1 LARKD
6 AAAQMASKLRDFG
19 QRNDHDLV
27 RGKIAR
33 LREQRDAGELSE
45 TAFATR
51 VAELLNGAIAPR
63 HASDGTPSGT

>member
-1 LARKD
+1 MARKD

-19 QRNDHDLV
+19 QRDDHDLV
-27 RGKIAR
+27 RGKFAT

-45 TAFATR
+45 TAFATG

-63 HASDGTPSGT
+63 LASEGKPSST